1 MPSDDASDPTPPGS
15 RRPPARGDG
24 AAQRNGDPG
33 PADPELGRQAPPDPE
48 AAASNRPPG
57 RRAGDGSPYAP
68 PSPDAADGRSSKQ
81 HSSRHDGIDEGSG
94 DGLAD
99 ELEDVAPPEGEFDE
113 AQRERG
119 TGFDPLAPYRGAF
132 KRFFTVYRHVLGLL
146 LGGILAY
153 VRALPPGERGGFNHL
168 PARFAA
174 FLARP
179 VVKRSLRD
187 LSFAKQ
193 LRRRLEILGPTF
205 IKLGQIMALRE
216 DLLPSTIT
224 GELSSLMDQL
234 PEAPF
239 RQVKHIL
246 ERDLERPLHQIFR
259 RVRKEPLGSASI
271 AQAHLA
277 ETPGGEKVVF
287 KVIKPGIREVITSD
301 LKLLEAVGVLL
312 QWVLPRYQPQ
322 QIIEEFSAYT
332 KKELDYTF
340 EADNAEIFAA
350 NFADTPG
357 IVFPD
362 IYHDL
367 STGDVLTMEFLRG
380 LKPGSDEALALGE
393 ATRERVIDLGAE
405 AIIRMLYQDGFFHA
419 DLHAGNLVILPNEDD
434 DEKPLQ
440 VGFIDLGMVGRFG
453 QKTKRNL
460 LYYFYAL
467 VRGDV
472 ENATRYLLG
481 MAHLGEG
488 ADPQGFRRAVGDLV
502 RRFRMQGSRRSEL
515 SVAQLILES
524 LSLGGK
530 YRIFFPV
537 EMTLMVKALITYE
550 GVGRTME
557 PELDITAVSQRH
569 VERIFRRRFDPRKVS
584 RELLSNAPEM
594 VDLAVDLPQLLAEGA
609 GFVEERLNRPPPSS
623 APWEGVRSGI
633 LAGAFVIGGAVAA
646 VGGGPWFLWGPLFAA
661 GLLLAVFGS
670 S

>member
-1 MPSDDASDPTPPGS
+1 MPPDVPSDSRDPDASAA
-15 RRPPARGDG
+15 ARGDG
-24 AAQRNGDPG
+24 AASGARSVDPG
-33 PADPELGRQAPPDPE
+33 
-48 AAASNRPPG
+48 AATP
-57 RRAGDGSPYAP
+57 
-68 PSPDAADGRSSKQ
+68 
-81 HSSRHDGIDEGSG
+81 SG
-94 DGLAD
+94 DGAASSARGQPRPD
-99 ELEDVAPPEGEFDE
+99 TSTFAPPGPGSETEQGNAPLDDGLEAVEPGRDFEGPRQE
-113 AQRERG
+113 Q

-146 LGGILAY
+146 LGGVLAY
-153 VRALPPGERGGFNHL
+153 VRALPPGEQGGFNHL

-174 FLARP
+174 FCVRP
-179 VVKRSLRD
+179 VVKSDLRD
-187 LSFAKQ
+187 LPFAKQ

-216 DLLPSTIT
+216 DLLPAPIT
-224 GELSSLMDQL
+224 GELSSLLDQL
-234 PEAPF
+234 PEVPF
-239 RQVKHIL
+239 RQVRRIL
-246 ERDLERPLHQIFR
+246 ERDLGRPMHELFR

-277 ETPGGEKVVF
+277 ETMSGDKVVF

-312 QWVLPRYQPQ
+312 QWLLPRYQPR
-322 QIIEEFSAYT
+322 QIIEEFADYT
-332 KKELDYTF
+332 EKELDYRY

-350 NFADTPG
+350 NFADTDG

-380 LKPGSDEALALGE
+380 LKPGSDEALALDE
-393 ATRERVIDLGAE
+393 ATRERVVDLGAE

-419 DLHAGNLVILPNEDD
+419 DLHAGNLVILPHTGDPEQ
-434 DEKPLQ
+434 PVQ
-440 VGFIDLGMVGRFG
+440 VGFIDVGMVGRFG
-453 QKTKRNL
+453 RKVKRRL

-472 ENATRYLLG
+472 ENATRYLLE
-481 MAHLGEG
+481 MARLGEG

-502 RRFRMQGSRRSEL
+502 RRFRMQGARSEL

-530 YRIFFPV
+530 YRVFFPV

-557 PELDITAVSQRH
+557 PEMDITKVSRRH
-569 VERIFRRRFDPRKVS
+569 VERIFRRRFDPRKVG
-584 RELLSNAPEM
+584 RELMSNAPEL

-609 GFVEERLNRPPPSS
+609 GYFEERINAPPPST
-623 APWEGVRSGI
+623 APLNGVRSGI
-633 LAGAFVIGGAVAA
+633 LAGAFVVGGSIAA
-646 VGGGPWFLWGPLFAA
+646 VGGGPWFLWAPLFLVA
-661 GLLLAVFGS
+661 LVLAIFGRR
-670 S
+670 

>member
-1 MPSDDASDPTPPGS
+1 MPPDAPSDADERAPATGAASST
-15 RRPPARGDG
+15 GDG
-24 AAQRNGDPG
+24 AATAGEASPF
-33 PADPELGRQAPPDPE
+33 APPR
-48 AAASNRPPG
+48 AAASDNDDDDREAEPRPT
-57 RRAGDGSPYAP
+57 DG
-68 PSPDAADGRSSKQ
+68 
-81 HSSRHDGIDEGSG
+81 
-94 DGLAD
+94 
-99 ELEDVAPPEGEFDE
+99 LEDVEPTGDAPDE
-113 AQRERG
+113 PAPRER

-146 LGGILAY
+146 VGGILAY

-174 FLARP
+174 FCVRP
-179 VVKRSLRD
+179 VVKSDLRD
-187 LSFAKQ
+187 LPFAKQ

-216 DLLPSTIT
+216 DLLPSPIT
-224 GELSSLMDQL
+224 SELSSLLDRL
-234 PEAPF
+234 PQVPF
-239 RQVKHIL
+239 RQVKYIL
-246 ERDLERPLHQIFR
+246 ERDLGRPLHELFR

-277 ETPGGEKVVF
+277 ETRSGDKVVF
-287 KVIKPGIREVITSD
+287 KVVKPGIREVITSD
-301 LKLLEAVGVLL
+301 LKLLEAVGALL

-322 QIIEEFSAYT
+322 QIIEEFADYT
-332 KKELDYTF
+332 EKELDYRY

-350 NFADTPG
+350 NFADTDG

-380 LKPGSDEALALGE
+380 LKPGSPEALALDE
-393 ATRERVIDLGAE
+393 AKRERVIDLGAE

-419 DLHAGNLVILPNEDD
+419 DLHAGNLVILPHEDD
-434 DEKPLQ
+434 DETSVQ

-472 ENATRYLLG
+472 ESATRYLLG
-481 MAHLGEG
+481 MARLGEG

-502 RRFRMQGSRRSEL
+502 RRFRMQGGRRSEL

-557 PELDITAVSQRH
+557 PELDITAVSRRH
-569 VERIFRRRFDPRKVS
+569 VERIFHRRFDPRKVS
-584 RELLSNAPEM
+584 KELMSNAPEL

-609 GFVEERLNRPPPSS
+609 GYFEERINAPPPSS
-623 APWEGVRSGI
+623 APFEGLRSGI
-633 LAGAFVIGGAVAA
+633 LAGAFVVGGSIAA
-646 VGGGPWFLWGPLFAA
+646 VGGGPWFLWAPLFLIA
-661 GLLLAVFGS
+661 LVLAVFGGG
-670 S
+670 

>member
-1 MPSDDASDPTPPGS
+1 MNGRAGAPDPTD
-15 RRPPARGDG
+15 A
-24 AAQRNGDPG
+24 G
-33 PADPELGRQAPPDPE
+33 PAEASPGHQSPPDPE
-48 AAASNRPPG
+48 AAASRDPASADEAAQP
-57 RRAGDGSPYAP
+57 RDASTYAP
-68 PSPDAADGRSSKQ
+68 PGARARSAETRGDSLDKE
-81 HSSRHDGIDEGSG
+81 RGGVDEGLQEVEAT
-94 DGLAD
+94 DD
-99 ELEDVAPPEGEFDE
+99 FDDSKK
-113 AQRERG
+113 AS

-146 LGGILAY
+146 AGGVLAY

-168 PARFAA
+168 PARLAA
-174 FLARP
+174 FIVRP
-179 VVKRSLRD
+179 AVKRDLRD

-224 GELSSLMDQL
+224 SELSSLLDRL
-234 PEAPF
+234 PEVPF
-239 RQVKHIL
+239 AQVKYIL
-246 ERDLERPLHQIFR
+246 ERDLGRPLHKIFR

-277 ETPGGEKVVF
+277 ETLDGDKVVF

-332 KKELDYTF
+332 EKELDYRY

-350 NFADTPG
+350 NFADQPG

-380 LKPGSDEALALGE
+380 LKPGSPEALNLSDE
-393 ATRERVIDLGAE
+393 KRERVIDLGAE

-434 DEKPLQ
+434 EEKEVQ

-453 QKTKRNL
+453 QKVKRRL

-472 ENATRYLLG
+472 ENATRYLIE
-481 MAHLGEG
+481 MARLEEG

-502 RRFRMQGSRRSEL
+502 RRFRMQGTRSEL
-515 SVAQLILES
+515 SIAELILES

-550 GVGRTME
+550 GVGRSME
-557 PELDITAVSQRH
+557 PHLDVTQVSRRH

-584 RELLSNAPEM
+584 KELLSNAPEI

-609 GFVEERLNRPPPSS
+609 GYLEERINAPPPSS
-623 APWEGVRSGI
+623 APLEGLRSAI
-633 LAGAFVIGGAVAA
+633 LAGAFIVGGATAA
-646 VGGGPWFLWGPLFAA
+646 AQGGAWFLWVPLLAA
-661 GLLLAVFGS
+661 GLLMALFGKA
-670 S
+670 

>member
-1 MPSDDASDPTPPGS
+1 MPPDAPSDADERAPATGAASST
-15 RRPPARGDG
+15 GDG
-24 AAQRNGDPG
+24 AATAGEASPF
-33 PADPELGRQAPPDPE
+33 APPR
-48 AAASNRPPG
+48 AAASDNDDDREAEPRPT
-57 RRAGDGSPYAP
+57 DG
-68 PSPDAADGRSSKQ
+68 
-81 HSSRHDGIDEGSG
+81 
-94 DGLAD
+94 
-99 ELEDVAPPEGEFDE
+99 LEDVEPTGDAPDE
-113 AQRERG
+113 PAPRER

-146 LGGILAY
+146 VGGILAY

-174 FLARP
+174 FCVRP
-179 VVKRSLRD
+179 VVKSDLRD
-187 LSFAKQ
+187 LPFAKQ

-216 DLLPSTIT
+216 DLLPSPIT
-224 GELSSLMDQL
+224 SELSSLLDRL
-234 PEAPF
+234 PQVPF
-239 RQVKHIL
+239 RQVKYIL
-246 ERDLERPLHQIFR
+246 ERDLGRPLHELFR

-277 ETPGGEKVVF
+277 ETRSGDKVVF

-301 LKLLEAVGVLL
+301 LKLLEAVGALL

-322 QIIEEFSAYT
+322 QIIEEFADYT
-332 KKELDYTF
+332 EKELDYRY

-350 NFADTPG
+350 NFADTDG

-380 LKPGSDEALALGE
+380 LKPGSPEALALDE
-393 ATRERVIDLGAE
+393 AKRERVIDLGAE

-419 DLHAGNLVILPNEDD
+419 DLHAGNLVILPHEDD
-434 DEKPLQ
+434 DETSVQ

-472 ENATRYLLG
+472 ESATRYLLG
-481 MAHLGEG
+481 MARLGEG

-502 RRFRMQGSRRSEL
+502 RRFRMQGGRRSEL

-557 PELDITAVSQRH
+557 PELDITAVSRRH

-584 RELLSNAPEM
+584 KELMSNAPEL

-609 GFVEERLNRPPPSS
+609 GYFEERINAPPPSS
-623 APWEGVRSGI
+623 APFEGLRSGI
-633 LAGAFVIGGAVAA
+633 LAGAFVVGGSIAA
-646 VGGGPWFLWGPLFAA
+646 VGGGPWFLWAPLFLIA
-661 GLLLAVFGS
+661 LVLAVFGGG
-670 S
+670 

>member
-1 MPSDDASDPTPPGS
+1 MPRDDPPSDPTTTDP
-15 RRPPARGDG
+15 RRPPAPGE
-24 AAQRNGDPG
+24 AASQREAASHRNGRPPDAG
-33 PADPELGRQAPPDPE
+33 PAAPEPGRSSPPDPE
-48 AAASNRPPG
+48 AAASNKASG
-57 RRAGDGSPYAP
+57 RASDGSPYAP
-68 PSPDAADGRSSKQ
+68 PGADAPSDAADAPGRPT
-81 HSSRHDGIDEGSG
+81 DG
-94 DGLAD
+94 
-99 ELEDVAPPEGEFDE
+99 LEDVKPTGDAPDE
-113 AQRERG
+113 PAPRER

-174 FLARP
+174 FCARP

-187 LSFAKQ
+187 LPFARQ

-205 IKLGQIMALRE
+205 IKLGQIMALRK

-224 GELSSLMDQL
+224 SELSSLMDRL
-234 PEAPF
+234 PEVPF
-239 RQVKHIL
+239 SQVKYIL
-246 ERDLERPLHQIFR
+246 ERDLGRPLHELFR

-277 ETPGGEKVVF
+277 ETLGGEKVVF

-322 QIIEEFSAYT
+322 QIIEEFSDYT
-332 KKELDYTF
+332 EKELDYTF
-340 EADNAEIFAA
+340 EADNAEIFSA

-380 LKPGSDEALALGE
+380 PKPGSDEALALDE

-419 DLHAGNLVILPNEDD
+419 DLHAGNLVILPDTG
-434 DEKPLQ
+434 DEEAHVK

-453 QKTKRNL
+453 PKTRRSL

-472 ENATRYLLG
+472 ERATRYLLG
-481 MAHLGEG
+481 MARLGEG

-502 RRFRMQGSRRSEL
+502 RRFRMQGSRSEL

-557 PELDITAVSQRH
+557 PELDITAVSRRH
-569 VERIFRRRFDPRKVS
+569 VEHIFHRRFDPRKVS
-584 RELLSNAPEM
+584 QELMSGAPEL

-609 GFVEERLNRPPPSS
+609 GFVKERLNRPPPSR
-623 APWEGVRSGI
+623 APLEGLRSGI
-633 LAGAFVIGGAVAA
+633 LAGAFVVGGSIAA